1 MSSENT
7 VSSIRIRI
15 SPGES
20 YGPTI
25 YERLTSLLL
34 PPSQQS
40 DFGFAE
46 KSGSFGATPKMSVSV
61 SPPRRKLGL
70 LAVYLDPHQPSQSQT
85 EQPNRGYGDINFDGV
100 DRPGVSRKAPVFR
113 NSIGL

>member
-25 YERLTSLLL
+25 YEPLTSPLL

-46 KSGSFGATPKMSVSV
+46 KSGSFGTTPKNLGFGQSA
-61 SPPRRKLGL
+61 SP
-70 LAVYLDPHQPSQSQT
+70 
-85 EQPNRGYGDINFDGV
+85 
-100 DRPGVSRKAPVFR
+100 
-113 NSIGL
+113 